1 MHNKESAVR
10 SYRAR
15 HSLLKPFSLILRII
29 IVISSSR
36 VKVLGEF
43 AFTVRLSCGGRRPK
57 IVTKPGASMKQSPR
71 MGLTGELSIAVG
83 PENRI
88 SFADGRMPAVL
99 ATPWLVAYLEYA
111 ARDAIAPLLEA
122 DERSV
127 GTFIEVEHLGPAPEG
142 FTVKCRARVIHV
154 DGSAVT
160 FQVDAHDG
168 VEVIAKGIHR
178 RRVIDIDRFARRVE
192 KKRAQLNNVP
202 Q

>member
-1 MHNKESAVR
+1 
-10 SYRAR
+10 
-15 HSLLKPFSLILRII
+15 
-29 IVISSSR
+29 
-36 VKVLGEF
+36 
-43 AFTVRLSCGGRRPK
+43 
-57 IVTKPGASMKQSPR
+57 MKQSPR
-71 MGLTGELSIAVG
+71 MGLSGELSIAVG

-168 VEVIAKGIHR
+168 IEVIAKGIHR
-178 RRVIDIDRFARRVE
+178 RRVIDVDRFARRVE